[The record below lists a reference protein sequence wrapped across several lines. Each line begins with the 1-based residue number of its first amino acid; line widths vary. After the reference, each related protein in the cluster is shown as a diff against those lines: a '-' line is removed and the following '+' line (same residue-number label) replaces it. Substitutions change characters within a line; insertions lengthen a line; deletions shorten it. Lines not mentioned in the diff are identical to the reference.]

1 MSFWEIEFPVKKN
14 NKKPPTYYMKV
25 AVIQLI
31 VIGKHL
37 IQEHSTVSSENA
49 FYYEKLFKT
58 SLNLGGGKK
67 KDRINISSHT

>member
-1 MSFWEIEFPVKKN
+1 
-14 NKKPPTYYMKV
+14 MKV

-31 VIGKHL
+31 VIGKHP

-58 SLNLGGGKK
+58 NLNLGGEKK
-67 KDRINISSHT
+67 KTE